1 MKILLTG
8 STGFLGRFIVE
19 RFILEGLEIQG
30 IARNISAGTAKM
42 TNDFQIDLT
51 NFESVDHHFRHFQPD
66 VVIHNAAMSKP
77 DVCAQFPREAWLQ
90 NVEVTRF
97 LLEKTKASAHFIYI
111 SSDFVLGDD
120 GPHSEQAKYHP
131 LNYYGV
137 TKQAAEEFVK
147 ERDGLSTILRPVFI
161 YGPQLPGSRG
171 SFIQWVAAQ
180 LQAGNSIKV
189 VNDQWRTPTFAPD
202 IASVLLSIVK
212 QRVGGL
218 FHVAGSDIVTPYQMA
233 VKVAHYLQL
242 NTDLIQPVDEYSFP
256 EPVKRA
262 KKGGLK
268 NSKAVQELNFKPT
281 SLDEALALCFG

>member
-8 STGFLGRFIVE
+8 STGFLGRFV
-19 RFILEGLEIQG
+19 FDYFLAKGLEIQG
-30 IARNISAGTAKM
+30 VARNISFINENKP
-42 TNDFQIDLT
+42 FQTQLDLA
-51 NFESVDHHFRHFQPD
+51 NFEQVDLYFRDFQPD

-90 NVEVTRF
+90 NVETTRF
-97 LLEKTKASAHFIYI
+97 LVEKTNPSAHFIYI

-120 GPHSEQAKYHP
+120 GPHSEQANYHP

-137 TKQAAEEFVK
+137 TKQAAELYVK
-147 ERDGLSTILRPVFI
+147 ERVGLSTIVRPVFI

-180 LQAGNSIKV
+180 LKAGNTIKV

-202 IASVLLSIVK
+202 IAKALFEIVTK
-212 QRVGGL
+212 KVGGL
-218 FHVAGSDIVTPYQMA
+218 FHIAGSDYLTPYQMA
-233 VKVAHYLQL
+233 VEVAHHLHL
-242 NTDLIQPVDEYSFP
+242 NESLIHAVDELSFP

-262 KKGGLK
+262 KQGGLT
-268 NSKAVQELNFKPT
+268 NSKAIEELNFKPT
-281 SLDEALALCFG
+281 ALADALSLCF